1 MVTEDGSPPR
11 QGAGGA
17 VPPDGGWWA
26 AADPPVNL
34 TPAAPAADVSGSGSV
49 PPVEEMATDEEA
61 SAATEERSPAP
72 DLSLR
77 VSAGHLPS
85 SSPRAN
91 STPIA
96 HSASPPSTA
105 DSAPRSSTDS
115 SALWKDRAPP
125 PGSRRANLETALAP
139 DDGRARARNT
149 EVARLIALRGL
160 RRTLETLASRKY
172 AEVTA
177 TCRQAVERLESGAE
191 PDCAEAFHALLATV
205 RCGKAAAMDIALDTL
220 QRLLT
225 YGFLDPHR
233 AEHFSEE
240 QFEELVQTAC
250 DAVDTKDETA
260 LIRITQV
267 LLASATSTA
276 HGLHQSSLLAAIR
289 TLYNIYLSSRSPSTQ
304 TTARAAT
311 IQIVSMVFSDWESQE
326 QAAAAAT
333 ASPTLEPAAVVA
345 GTVLTHQAI
354 ADAERPTDDATNV
367 PATAATTLEHK
378 DAYLLFRALCKLS
391 SKSMPDTASMSADA
405 LPVRSKLLA
414 LRLVADVLRQC
425 GRLMSQSERFVYA
438 IREYLVPSVL
448 QNCMLQANVV
458 LSAALD
464 IFELLL
470 STFRAHL
477 KTEVSAVFHT
487 VVFRFLES
495 PTVSHA
501 QRERVLHSVRQI
513 VDDQQM
519 LMDLFLNYDCDMAS
533 PKIFERLVDDL
544 GKLATGALHHG
555 VQRGAAQSIR
565 HAGLECIL
573 HLLRSLR
580 DWCEPLARARLED
593 LAAADGESAP
603 LSTDGG
609 AVNSG
614 SERAA
619 DISFGSEGAAATGT
633 DAALVQTLRRKQE
646 LSEAVARFN
655 KSPEE
660 GLQWARDHQL
670 LSLDDPAAVARWL
683 RTTAGLDKRQLG
695 EFLGRADDFAR
706 QVMHAFTDAADFTDA
721 RIDDALRRHL
731 STFRLP
737 GEAQKID
744 RIAEKFAQRYC
755 ACNANV
761 FASADTAYVLAYS
774 VIMLNTDLHNPQV
787 RKKMTVEDFVRNN
800 RGIDDGADLPREL
813 LVGIYRRIAAQEIR
827 LADSGTH
834 LFDAGGAGGV
844 PDLRLAHAAF
854 LGEQQRM
861 QLFKEESE
869 RLLAQTRELFAQRRS
884 QRSQTPRAGEATEE
898 SPTAEPEVYFTANN
912 IGHVRL
918 MLEVAWYPLL
928 ATFAQLMETTP
939 DADATTVQQCTE
951 GLSIALHIAS
961 LFEMETERKALA
973 TSIAKFTKLHSL
985 RDVRR
990 RNVECVRILLQV
1002 AVADGDMLGETW
1014 VDVLRAVS
1022 QLERVRAMLAGE
1034 NNSSTPGA
1042 TDSPTAAALGPPSPS
1057 ATSATPPALP
1067 PPVWESLQLVL
1078 RSAELEQLFPGTVQ
1092 LSGKGVSDFVQAL
1105 CIVALEEME
1114 NADASSPPRLFCLQ
1128 KVVEVSHYNMG
1139 RIRLEWSRLWRQIS
1153 TFIES
1158 CIRHPNQSVV
1168 ATYAVESLRQMA
1180 VKFLEKPEL
1189 ANFSFQREFLRP
1201 FEACMQLSESRE
1213 LKLYALDCVSQLV
1226 HTQTAL
1232 LKSGWKT
1239 AFAVLQHAAEDRS
1252 EDVVEAAFAILDSIV
1267 RTYFGSVPDVFVDG
1281 LHALAVFAANR
1292 ASSAVAARALEHLG
1306 VRAPLMVAEQR
1317 TGVPEA
1323 AASDLGRLWFPLLTA
1338 LANMCADE
1346 REPLRAQATDLL
1358 FRALV
1363 EYGGTF
1369 PPEFWQLVFR
1379 GVLAPIFDD
1388 IRHLPGGDR
1397 FEAQL
1402 DGDVGGH
1409 DSRDWAKTTGAGA
1422 LRGLLTV
1429 FEAHFAVMRGLFADM
1444 LDLLRNWV
1452 CQEHEAVS
1460 REGVGCLQRLV
1471 DQSAASMSPDEWQ
1484 QVTRLIDE
1492 AVETMTPHEIMA
1504 PPTDE
1509 GSAAAESPPSSPGA
1523 ERAAARHR
1531 IDFRAV
1537 RCKCVVQLLLI
1548 QLVREMIDTHYQHLA
1563 VADVLAL
1570 AGSVR
1575 RSFAFARAF
1584 NADFGLRFGL
1594 WRAGFMSQ
1602 VPNLFRQDT
1611 TGRMVYLLAL
1621 FRLMA
1626 DERPAYAA
1634 PAEAPL
1640 REMCL
1645 ECIREMNRKVRTGQ
1659 GAAATDHET
1668 GLNEPADA
1676 GADDDAPLSE
1686 AARVPSVEEQREMQ
1700 AFTPVVCFI
1709 LERLAQLPDE
1719 AYRQFFS
1726 VLFEDLVEMIGT
1738 ASAPEVRVALREVFR
1753 HSWDAHLLTKPESL
1767 SAAGEFAHTPGDDRT
1782 CR

>member
-1 MVTEDGSPPR
+1 M
-11 QGAGGA
+11 
-17 VPPDGGWWA
+17 
-26 AADPPVNL
+26 
-34 TPAAPAADVSGSGSV
+34 
-49 PPVEEMATDEEA
+49 PPVEEMATSEEA
-61 SAATEERSPAP
+61 SATTEERSPAA
-72 DLSLR
+72 DFSSR
-77 VSAGHLPS
+77 VSDGHLPS

-96 HSASPPSTA
+96 HSASPRSTA

-115 SALWKDRAPP
+115 SARSKDRAPP

-139 DDGRARARNT
+139 DDSRARTRNT

-160 RRTLETLASRKY
+160 RRTLETLTSRKY

-177 TCRQAVERLESGAE
+177 VCRQAVERLESGAE
-191 PDCAEAFHALLATV
+191 PDCVEAFHALLATV

-240 QFEELVQTAC
+240 SFEELVQTAC

-267 LLASATSTA
+267 LLASATSTV

-333 ASPTLEPAAVVA
+333 ASPTLEPAAAVA

-354 ADAERPTDDATNV
+354 ADDERPADDATNV
-367 PATAATTLEHK
+367 PTTAAPTVEHK

-438 IREYLVPSVL
+438 VREYLVPSVL

-580 DWCEPLARARLED
+580 DWSEPLARARLED
-593 LAAADGESAP
+593 TAAADGESAS

-609 AVNSG
+609 AVNNN

-619 DISFGSEGAAATGT
+619 DTSFGSEGAAATGT

-655 KSPEE
+655 KNPEE
-660 GLQWARDHQL
+660 GLRWARDHQL

-683 RTTAGLDKRQLG
+683 RATAGLDKRQVG
-695 EFLGRADDFAR
+695 EFLGSADDFAR

-869 RLLAQTRELFAQRRS
+869 RLLAQTRELFAQRRR

-898 SPTAEPEVYFTANN
+898 SPTTEPEVYFTANN

-973 TSIAKFTKLHSL
+973 TSIAKFTKLHAL
-985 RDVRR
+985 RDVRQ

-1002 AVADGDMLGETW
+1002 AVEDGDMLGETW

-1034 NNSSTPGA
+1034 SAAASSRGDRGPGASSSSTPRA
-1042 TDSPTAAALGPPSPS
+1042 TGSPAAAAAAAFGPPSPS
-1057 ATSATPPALP
+1057 AASSTPPALP
-1067 PPVWESLQLVL
+1067 PPVRESLQLVL
-1078 RSAELEQLFPGTVQ
+1078 RSAELEQLFPGTAQ

-1128 KVVEVSHYNMG
+1128 KVVEVSYYNMG

-1201 FEACMQLSESRE
+1201 FEACMQLHESRQ

-1226 HTQTAL
+1226 HTQAAL

-1338 LANMCADE
+1338 LANVCVDE

-1402 DGDVGGH
+1402 DGDVGDH

-1422 LRGLLTV
+1422 LRGLLSV
-1429 FEAHFAVMRGLFADM
+1429 FEAHFAVMRELFADM

-1504 PPTDE
+1504 PPMEE
-1509 GSAAAESPPSSPGA
+1509 GSAAAESSPSSPAAEGA
-1523 ERAAARHR
+1523 TARHR

-1548 QLVREMIDTHYQHLA
+1548 QLVREMIDTHYQYLA

-1640 REMCL
+1640 RELCL
-1645 ECIREMNRKVRTGQ
+1645 ECIREMNRKVRTERGT
-1659 GAAATDHET
+1659 AAMDHET
-1668 GLNEPADA
+1668 GLNERA
-1676 GADDDAPLSE
+1676 GAGVADDAPLSE

-1738 ASAPEVRVALREVFR
+1738 ASALEVRVALREVFR
-1753 HSWDAHLLTKPESL
+1753 RSWDAHLLAKPESV
-1767 SAAGEFAHTPGDDRT
+1767 SEVGEVAHTPGGDRK